1 MIDQIQSI
9 CFFFLFFFII
19 IFFMGTYNSLY
30 TCLIHVFILAHNH
43 VFILTTS
50 QHE

>member
-1 MIDQIQSI
+1 MIEHVIDQIQSI
-9 CFFFLFFFII
+9 FIFYFLWVH
-19 IFFMGTYNSLY
+19 NSLY

-43 VFILTTS
+43 VFIPTTS